1 MNKNQ
6 KGIQNNKTTDLSRH
20 IDSEQFFIHKYIFR
34 DLIAI
39 KKKAVDT
46 LDIYFRT
53 GFNLGHISRF
63 GKLVFTLKFLSNP
76 LLMYEI
82 KYYFFLS

>member
-39 KKKAVDT
+39 KK
-46 LDIYFRT
+46 
-53 GFNLGHISRF
+53 GC
-63 GKLVFTLKFLSNP
+63 
-76 LLMYEI
+76 
-82 KYYFFLS
+82 